1 MLTKGKEVP
10 SSPMEHKKKQVVY
23 SGISRNRPR
32 RTTLSFFYI
41 LSRKESKALQNA
53 EGFTS
58 ITVLRKDHWSGV
70 AAAPVL
76 RDTLGFWQEKKSKGG
91 RSRKGKERV
100 EEQRSLV
107 HSKCN
112 TVRCSQ
118 SLYTLPAELVCS

>member
-10 SSPMEHKKKQVVY
+10 SSPAEHKRKQVVC

-32 RTTLSFFYI
+32 RTTLSFFI
-41 LSRKESKALQNA
+41 VSRKESKALQNA

-76 RDTLGFWQEKKSKGG
+76 RDTLGF
-91 RSRKGKERV
+91 
-100 EEQRSLV
+100 
-107 HSKCN
+107 
-112 TVRCSQ
+112 
-118 SLYTLPAELVCS
+118 